1 MQGYFLDGALIQFKN
16 VGRTHLH
23 TVPTLVAQVGVE
35 YDTSLGGASIIY
47 CQFVSFKSAS
57 GTYVHTFGLSST
69 NVTVDD
75 ICRGYGYGSSR
86 TSAFTGSASNTVVLI
101 YYYHGFSPSI

>member
-1 MQGYFLDGALIQFKN
+1 L
-16 VGRTHLH
+16 GRANLQA
-23 TVPTLVAQVGVE
+23 VPTLVAQVGVE
-35 YDTSLGGASIIY
+35 DDTSLGGASIIY
-47 CQFVSFKSAS
+47 CQFVGFKSIS
-57 GTYVHTFGLSST
+57 GTDVHTFGLSST

-101 YYYHGFSPSI
+101 YYYHVFSPSI